1 MKKKIILTILLT
13 VSLAIT
19 VWLVVKPGGLLIRA
33 PVQEAEIVSALEVQA
48 TPAAAEGF
56 TQASGPI
63 EISFPAD
70 HGPHPDYQTEWWY
83 YTGNLNSSDGQHFG
97 FQLTFF
103 RRALL
108 PTNQAPDRLSDWSAS
123 QVYMAHFAL
132 TDPASQQFY
141 SSERLERGAAGLAG
155 AQADP
160 FQVWLGDWQ
169 VELTG
174 QDTYRLVAASDEV
187 AIDLSLKDIKG
198 PILQG
203 ENGYS
208 QKGPDP
214 GNASYYVSQPRL
226 DTQGT
231 IRVGQEQ
238 YSVSGWSWM
247 DHEWSTSALS
257 ADQVGWDWFSI
268 QLDNGSELMVFQ
280 IRKED
285 GSIDPFSS
293 GTIINPDGSTIL
305 LAKDDF
311 SIEVTDTWKSP
322 RTQAVYPAGWRVI
335 VPGAGIELTLEPH
348 LADQE
353 LNVSFDYWEG
363 AVKAQGEWGGL
374 AVNGNGYVEMT
385 GYVQSMAGEF

>member
-33 PVQEAEIVSALEVQA
+33 PAQEGEIVSALEVQA

-56 TQASGPI
+56 TKASGPI
-63 EISFPAD
+63 EISFPKD

-108 PTNQAPDRLSDWSAS
+108 PTNQAPERLSDWSAS